1 MTRSLAPSV
10 LACAVVLAACAPL
23 APPAD
28 GPPPAA
34 SPAAAEAPFE
44 VTVLDRVEG
53 RVDPRLFGQ
62 FLERPSWGGEFQETG
77 PERAYRDDLGA
88 VDPAVVRL
96 MDEMDIPVI
105 RWPGGTDIDYMD
117 WTEMIDNA
125 PGRAEPM
132 RPVSTGHTGERVT
145 NRVGMDEGLSL
156 IEAVGAE
163 TILVLNLGDAILGE
177 KPVRDAALHAAGLVA
192 YANAEVGADLPEGM
206 PDWPAVRAQN
216 GRAEPWDVRYI
227 QVGNET
233 WIFRDEDGTVLH
245 PYGGTSVSAEARD
258 RYFDVLDAYITLI
271 EAVDPDAE
279 IIVDGA
285 TQDLVEGYRAR
296 FGDRIDYL
304 TFHLY
309 HPWGMRGAAR
319 DDDFDGAFEETFD
332 YREWVQDPAHADA
345 VWYAWVQPQA
355 VDADGVAR
363 LSGDVIDW
371 IAATGYPAAVT
382 EWNWNGWWHDAEP
395 HPALD
400 SFGGRALGAT
410 SYLFEMMRRGDDIA
424 LATQSMLVGWHW
436 QIAGIAVPPDGA
448 PYVRPSLLAT
458 GLLSQHHGPERLA
471 IEHGPPPTYAQP
483 WRFEAGWAD
492 GIRPTPTVALVEAV
506 ATRSADS
513 VYVHLINRRPR
524 AGQPVRL
531 RLPDDV
537 AGGAGRLH
545 ALSSG
550 PDVPP
555 DEAAVQTTTVAV
567 RAAGPG
573 RTVDLSLPPASVSTV
588 ALPRR

>member
-1 MTRSLAPSV
+1 MGGVATDATP
-10 LACAVVLAACAPL
+10 AV
-23 APPAD
+23 
-28 GPPPAA
+28 
-34 SPAAAEAPFE
+34 APFE
-44 VTVLDRVEG
+44 VVVTDRVEG

-96 MDEMDIPVI
+96 MDEVDIPVI

-125 PGRAEPM
+125 PGRDDPI
-132 RPVSTGHTGERVT
+132 RPVSTGHTGELVT
-145 NRVGMDEGLSL
+145 NRVGMDEGLDL
-156 IEAVGAE
+156 IEEVGADA
-163 TILVLNLGDAILGE
+163 ILVLNLGDAILGE
-177 KPVRDAALHAAGLVA
+177 RPIQEAAMHAAGLVA

-206 PDWPAVRAQN
+206 PDWPAIREQN

-233 WIFRDEDGTVLH
+233 WIFRDEDGTVLY
-245 PYGGTSVSAEARD
+245 PYGGNSVSAEARE
-258 RYFDVLDAYITLI
+258 RYYDVLDVYISLV
-271 EAVDPDAE
+271 EAVAPDVE

-285 TQDLVEGYRAR
+285 TLDIAEGYRAR

-319 DDDFDGAFEETFD
+319 DDDFDGTPEATFD
-332 YREWVQDPAHADA
+332 YREWVQDPANADA

-363 LSGDVIDW
+363 LSSGVLDN
-371 IAATGYPAAVT
+371 IAATGYPATVT

-448 PYVRPSLLAT
+448 PFVRPSLLAT
-458 GLLSQHHGPERLA
+458 GLLSRHHGPERLA

-483 WRFEAGWAD
+483 WRFDAGWAD
-492 GIRPTPTVALVEAV
+492 GIRPTPEVALVEAV
-506 ATRSADS
+506 ATRSQDTL
-513 VYVHLINRRPR
+513 YVHLINRRSR
-524 AGQPVRL
+524 ATQPVRL
-531 RLPDDV
+531 DLSALGG

-545 ALSSG
+545 ALSAG
-550 PDVPP
+550 PDVAP
-555 DEAAVQTTTVAV
+555 DGARIRTTPVDAGGAAVEVV
-567 RAAGPG
+567 
-573 RTVDLSLPPASVSTV
+573 LPPASVSTV
-588 ALPRR
+588 AIPLAR